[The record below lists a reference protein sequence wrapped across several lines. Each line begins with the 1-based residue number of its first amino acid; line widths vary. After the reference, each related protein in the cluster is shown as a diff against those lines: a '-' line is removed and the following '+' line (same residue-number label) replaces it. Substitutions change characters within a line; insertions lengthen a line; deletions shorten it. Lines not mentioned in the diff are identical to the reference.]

1 MTYFSS
7 KNGSK
12 KALKICQKSDF
23 FFSFFGKNLH
33 LGPDIPQKVTFWE
46 NACSRR
52 AVDEK
57 PWFLS
62 SRLHARPKMRF
73 STFWKNLLFS
83 CSNYRKLCS
92 RLHQKPILAVLRL
105 SKKINKIIT
114 VFSKK
119 SIYDVNMHIFAAR
132 GFQNGENEQLLG
144 YYLCQDPK
152 WVPKWSQNG
161 PKRIQKGSKNLSKIW
176 LFFFVFWKKLAFGP
190 RHPSKSDILGTC

>member
-12 KALKICQKSDF
+12 KALKNCQKSDF
-23 FFSFFGKNLH
+23 FFVFLKKLAFGPRHPAKSDI
-33 LGPDIPQKVTFWE
+33 LGKCLLPPRSWWKTLIFELSPARQAQ
-46 NACSRR
+46 NAIF
-52 AVDEK
+52 D
-57 PWFLS
+57 FL
-62 SRLHARPKMRF
+62 KK
-73 STFWKNLLFS
+73 STCFM
-83 CSNYRKLCS
+83 
-92 RLHQKPILAVLRL
+92 QQL
-105 SKKINKIIT
+105 SKIVLSPAPEAHFCCFASFEKKEKIIT
-114 VFSKK
+114 VFWK
-119 SIYDVNMHIFAAR
+119 IAFYDVNMHIFAAR